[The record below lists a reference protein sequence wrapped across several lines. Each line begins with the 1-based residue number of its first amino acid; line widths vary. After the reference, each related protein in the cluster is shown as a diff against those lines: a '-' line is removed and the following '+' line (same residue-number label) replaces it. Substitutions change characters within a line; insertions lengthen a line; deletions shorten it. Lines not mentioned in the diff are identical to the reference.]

1 MSITRI
7 AVRYAKPLLELAEER
22 KSLEAVRADML
33 GFAEL
38 CKTNRDFALMLKSP
52 IIPHLKK
59 AQILKAIFDTKV
71 DALTSTFFDIVV
83 RKNREKFL
91 PEIAKEFNTL
101 YNEKMGF
108 QEATVTT
115 PIALDDKER
124 KSFEK
129 LVNDIT
135 GKKPLLTEKVD
146 PELIGGY
153 KLSLGDRQ
161 IDESIS
167 GQLKDLKLRFQKETI

>member
-59 AQILKAIFDTKV
+59 AQILKAISRTNCMPAEKSLCV
-71 DALTSTFFDIVV
+71 GGGGLT
-83 RKNREKFL
+83 
-91 PEIAKEFNTL
+91 P
-101 YNEKMGF
+101 
-108 QEATVTT
+108 
-115 PIALDDKER
+115 
-124 KSFEK
+124 
-129 LVNDIT
+129 
-135 GKKPLLTEKVD
+135 
-146 PELIGGY
+146 
-153 KLSLGDRQ
+153 
-161 IDESIS
+161 
-167 GQLKDLKLRFQKETI
+167 